1 MEKVYYN
8 KRGEGLAYGAAHID
22 LLGRMWGVTEW
33 GFFLFNPLRNQVEF
47 REFPVPD
54 DELYYI
60 TNGVE
65 ESLDGRFLYLTVI
78 QGKGCI
84 SWTAKPASGAS
95 SVRPAIL

>member
-1 MEKVYYN
+1 MDHLQHGDGSFQPDGAPGESLLQQ
-8 KRGEGLAYGAAHID
+8 KRKGLAYGVSPHRSQ
-22 LLGRMWGVTEW
+22 GRMWGVTEW

-65 ESLDGRFLYLTVI
+65 ESLDE
-78 QGKGCI
+78 
-84 SWTAKPASGAS
+84 
-95 SVRPAIL
+95 